1 MAEPTLGPLFDEAMA
16 NANVQGEDVQTSSK
30 LFPRSQKLCVTIS
43 LIEKVSDAW
52 MLMSKGRMCA
62 EGRW

>member
-1 MAEPTLGPLFDEAMA
+1 MA